1 MSATPSQFLEKPLLT
16 SPGQPLRVAVY
27 SRIAHGIR
35 SGVLVAGAALPREIE
50 LGVALGVSRTVVRE
64 ALMLLEEDG
73 LITTKRGVGRFVAEA
88 VPHVGLEE
96 FRPLDMVLAEPDA
109 TIVVR
114 NVEIS
119 LQETTDFVSSHIA
132 LEPGSQMWFREAV
145 VSRDD
150 GPIAIVQEYLPAD
163 DDRSTFGA
171 AVAQALPDAASE
183 NSTVLLAIL
192 NRTGLTFS
200 SGTCSIAVSV
210 AGATRAN
217 QLGLDPDDPVLLL
230 TQSAELDGKP
240 AYLAKV
246 AIAPAVGHLSV
257 RQSVGG

>member
-1 MSATPSQFLEKPLLT
+1 VSDTPSQFLEKPLLT

-35 SGVLVAGAALPREIE
+35 THVLVPGTALPREIE
-50 LGVALGVSRTVVRE
+50 LGQALRVSRTVVRE

-73 LITTKRGVGRFVAEA
+73 LITTKRGVGRFIAEA

-109 TIVVR
+109 TITVQ

-132 LEPGSQMWFREAV
+132 LEPGSQMWFREAI

-171 AVAQALPDAASE
+171 AVAKALPDAASE

-210 AGATRAN
+210 AGATRAK
-217 QLGLDPDDPVLLL
+217 QLGLDAEDPVLLL